1 LGNDQLVGGLIAGGL
16 GLLLVV
22 LYSLFYYR
30 ALGTVVIGSLI
41 MAAAMVLISFLLLG
55 EWVGFTLT
63 LAGIAGTIVAIGITA
78 DSFIVYFERI
88 RDEMRDG
95 KPLRVAAETG
105 WQRARRTVVV
115 ADLVSLIS
123 AVVLYIVS
131 VGSVRGFAFTLGL
144 TTIIDLIII
153 FYFTKPL
160 VSLYAKLKFFQS
172 GSNWSGVS
180 PRSVGMASVNNQKAV
195 A

>member
-1 LGNDQLVGGLIAGGL
+1 M
-16 GLLLVV
+16 LLVI
-22 LYSLFYYR
+22 LYSLAYYR
-30 ALGTVVIGSLI
+30 ALGTVVIGSLAL
-41 MAAAMVLISFLLLG
+41 AAAHVVLLLWLLG

-63 LAGIAGTIVAIGITA
+63 LAGIAGTIVAIGVTA

-95 KPLRVAAETG
+95 KPLRVAVETG
-105 WQRARRTVVV
+105 WQRARRTIVV
-115 ADLVSLIS
+115 ADLVSVIS

-153 FYFTKPL
+153 FFFTKPF
-160 VSLYAKLKFFQS
+160 VSLLAKRKYFQS
-172 GSNWSGVS
+172 GSGWSGVS
-180 PRSVGMASVNNQKAV
+180 PRSVGMASVDLSGKGA
-195 A
+195 